1 MATKNRTAI
10 RNLPA
15 FARVSRAEQTRFESL
30 STVLALPAGDVLMQ
44 EGAFGNEAM
53 LVLEGDLVIE
63 RNGDV
68 VAMVGPGSVVGEA
81 ALLLNEP
88 RNATVTAASDVVVA
102 AMSRRE
108 FSSILEMCP
117 GVGRTILE
125 TTLRRA
131 GLATD

>member
-1 MATKNRTAI
+1 MARTNRNEI

-15 FARVSRAEQTRFESL
+15 FAGVSRAEQARFESL
-30 STVLALPAGDVLMQ
+30 STVLALPAGDVLME

-53 LVLEGDLVIE
+53 LVLDGDLVIE
-63 RNGDV
+63 RDGDV

-108 FSSILEMCP
+108 FSSILELCP
-117 GVGRTILE
+117 RVGRIVLE
-125 TTLRRA
+125 ATLRRT
-131 GLATD
+131 GLATA

>member
-1 MATKNRTAI
+1 MARTNRNEI

-15 FARVSRAEQTRFESL
+15 FAGVSRAEQARFESL
-30 STVLALPAGDVLMQ
+30 STVLALPASDVLME

-53 LVLEGDLVIE
+53 LVLDGDLVIE
-63 RNGDV
+63 RDGDV

-108 FSSILEMCP
+108 FSSILELCP
-117 GVGRTILE
+117 RVGRIVLE
-125 TTLRRA
+125 ATLRRT
-131 GLATD
+131 GLATA

>member
-1 MATKNRTAI
+1 MARTNRNEI

-15 FARVSRAEQTRFESL
+15 FAGVSRAEQARFESL
-30 STVLALPAGDVLMQ
+30 STVLALPAGDGLME

-53 LVLEGDLVIE
+53 LVLDGDLVIE
-63 RNGDV
+63 RDGDV

-108 FSSILEMCP
+108 FSSILELCP
-117 GVGRTILE
+117 RVGRIVLE
-125 TTLRRA
+125 ATLRRT
-131 GLATD
+131 GLATA